1 MPISGERSMA
11 MTEYLE
17 ATGKKKPYRNGPGG
31 HREAAADIVIM
42 MGVADKKKKK
52 SPKKKK

>member
-1 MPISGERSMA
+1 MA

-31 HREAAADIVIM
+31 HRDAAADIVIM